1 MANLSGQLS
10 RYLDGM
16 ATRRWQPGVLDCGVF
31 MADWARLVCGCD
43 PIADVRGSYATVDE
57 YEEILAREHGL
68 IRSVANR
75 LRAVGYVR
83 TALRPGAGDIAVVQ
97 APYAQDDRG
106 HILNR
111 PTGAICVAEKLRAV
125 ITSDMG
131 VVISELPTLRAYR
144 YA

>member
-1 MANLSGQLS
+1 MADLSGQLS

-43 PIADVRGSYATVDE
+43 PIADVRGSYDSVE
-57 YEEILAREHGL
+57 QYEEILAREHGL

-75 LRAVGYVR
+75 LRAVGYFR
-83 TALRPGAGDIAVVQ
+83 TALRPAAGDIAVVQ
-97 APYAQDDRG
+97 APYGQDKG

-111 PTGAICVAEKLRAV
+111 PTGAICVNEELRAV
-125 ITSDMG
+125 ITSDLG
-131 VVISELPTLRAYR
+131 VVISELSTLRAYR